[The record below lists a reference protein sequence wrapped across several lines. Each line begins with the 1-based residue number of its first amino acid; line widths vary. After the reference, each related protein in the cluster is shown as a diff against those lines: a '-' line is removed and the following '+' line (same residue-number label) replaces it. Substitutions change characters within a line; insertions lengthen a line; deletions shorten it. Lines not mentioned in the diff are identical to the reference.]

1 MVSSTTQSSYA
12 KQRSKAIEIGFD
24 SLLTLS
30 QQSLVVQ
37 KTPETLVNRGFS
49 KRQQFLSFS
58 RK

>member
-1 MVSSTTQSSYA
+1 M
-12 KQRSKAIEIGFD
+12 KQQFEILKADEVIHVED
-24 SLLTLS
+24 
-30 QQSLVVQ
+30 QQAPLRQVALVVQ